1 MASSAVNFYSD
12 DGQGCEATAPSNQ
25 NLTKLTAIFRA
36 IVDNMGEPRLIP
48 PGTT

>member
-1 MASSAVNFYSD
+1 MASTTSNFYSD
-12 DGQGCEATAPSNQ
+12 DAHGCEATAPSNQ
-25 NLTKLTAIFRA
+25 NITKLTAIFRA